1 MASLFLYNETSMK
14 NVVPQINK
22 LIKKD
27 QKNIKLFVKRK
38 ISKIHYQKT
47 SKEIMR
53 EFLKIINIFGF
64 PYKNILSNN
73 IYKASIT
80 LALHLNI
87 KDLKKIYKRY
97 IENTNPKKIQLDH
110 KIIFIDK
117 IRVLSGNKQLYGSQY
132 KISKNGKIKILPIK
146 NKKNVGVRR
155 KKMGLISLKKYIESV
170 KINHGKR

>member
-87 KDLKKIYKRY
+87 KD
-97 IENTNPKKIQLDH
+97 T
-110 KIIFIDK
+110 
-117 IRVLSGNKQLYGSQY
+117 
-132 KISKNGKIKILPIK
+132 
-146 NKKNVGVRR
+146 
-155 KKMGLISLKKYIESV
+155 
-170 KINHGKR
+170 